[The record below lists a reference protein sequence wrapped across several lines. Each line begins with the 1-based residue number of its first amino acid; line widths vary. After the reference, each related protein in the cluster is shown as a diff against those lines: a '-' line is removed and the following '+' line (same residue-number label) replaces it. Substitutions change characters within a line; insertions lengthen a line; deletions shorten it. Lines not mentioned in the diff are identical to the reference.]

1 MADRFVGRRVFI
13 TGAGSGVGRAT
24 ARRFAAEGAHVFAVD
39 VNAAGLRETVDAIRA
54 AGGTAHGAPC
64 DVADM
69 ASVDGAVAQA
79 VAALGGL
86 DILLNV
92 AGVGRFARFEEITAE
107 QWQRTLAINMGGA
120 FHTMKAAIPHLLKG
134 TRPNVVNVGSTASL
148 RGTAYAADYGAS
160 KAGLVMLSRCLAL
173 EFATRGLRVN
183 CVCPG
188 GVRTPLG
195 RFFMLRDDFE
205 MHLIDYARAPN
216 PTSFAEPEDIA
227 NIIAFVASDEAHMMN
242 GAIVTADAGTLA

>member
-1 MADRFVGRRVFI
+1 MAGRFVDRKVFV

-24 ARRFAAEGAHVFAVD
+24 ARLFAAEGAKLFAAD
-39 VNAAGLRETVDAIRA
+39 VSEGGLRETVDAIRA
-54 AGGTAHGAPC
+54 AGGAADGVPC

-69 ASVDGAVAQA
+69 ASVEAAVAKA
-79 VAALGGL
+79 VAALGGI

-92 AGVGRFARFEEITAE
+92 AGVGRFARFEEITEA

-120 FHTMKAAIPHLLKG
+120 FHTTKAALPHLLRG
-134 TRPNVVNVGSTASL
+134 TRPNIVNVGSTASL

-188 GVRTPLG
+188 GVRTPLM
-195 RFFMLRDDFE
+195 RHFMLREDFE
-205 MHLIDYARAPN
+205 PHLLEYARAPDPN
-216 PTSFAEPEDIA
+216 AFAEPEDIA
-227 NIIAFVASDEAHMMN
+227 GIIAFVASDDARMMN
-242 GAIVTADAGTLA
+242 GAILTADAGTLA